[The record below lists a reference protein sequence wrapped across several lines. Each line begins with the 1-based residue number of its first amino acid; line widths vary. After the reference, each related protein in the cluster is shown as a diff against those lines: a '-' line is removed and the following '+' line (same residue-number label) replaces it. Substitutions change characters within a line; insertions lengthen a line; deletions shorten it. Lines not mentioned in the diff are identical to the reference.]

1 MGRFADDMGRLR
13 DDIDAQ
19 RAARQTLIA
28 DTRQEVTDAA
38 RAFISDLKTGV
49 QSLQTEFREAHA
61 DMAATARA
69 DRNAF
74 LTQLGHAV
82 ADLQR
87 QTVSLVND
95 LASERSAGRQAW
107 RGTPARATSPPA
119 CTQPVAEPLTP
130 VLQAWNM
137 AFAPR
142 KSTVRPARQPGLD
155 PVWTPRRPGDES
167 APR

>member
-13 DDIDAQ
+13 DDIEAQ
-19 RAARQTLIA
+19 RAARQSLIA
-28 DTRQEVTDAA
+28 DTRQEITDAA

-82 ADLQR
+82 ADLQSK
-87 QTVSLVND
+87 TVSLVTD
-95 LASERSAGRQAW
+95 FASERSAGRQAW
-107 RGTPARATSPPA
+107 RGTPARATTPPA
-119 CTQPVAEPLTP
+119 RTHAAAEPLTP
-130 VLQAWNM
+130 VLQAWNL

-142 KSTVRPARQPGLD
+142 KSTVRPTRLPGLD
-155 PVWTPRRPGDES
+155 QAWTPRRPGDES
-167 APR
+167 IPR